1 MRPRTITFSSKKN
14 GDAAIHSRARRIA
27 ISFAKWLHFA
37 MRPLLA
43 TMAAIMAIELVGG
56 VLRLAMRAATSATH
70 CGTTVTKVA
79 GIILRPLFTK
89 DSSGK

>member
-1 MRPRTITFSSKKN
+1 MLLYTA
-14 GDAAIHSRARRIA
+14 GLEELQYDLQ
-27 ISFAKWLHFA
+27 KWLHFA

-43 TMAAIMAIELVGG
+43 TMAAIMAIGLVGG
-56 VLRLAMRAATSATH
+56 VLRLAMRAATSVTH

-89 DSSGK
+89 DSSGN